1 MDCEERGMIR
11 DYIPESVKEVTQ
23 KYKHKKRLKVS
34 RRGEPNNYI

>member
-11 DYIPESVKEVTQ
+11 DYIPESVKEVVR

-34 RRGEPNNYI
+34 VGGRTE